1 MSIKLGLH
9 TGPQEVEMEELLRLW
24 KMGDE
29 GGLHWISVWDHFYAN
44 PIEQSKES
52 CFEGVASMAALA
64 AVTKQVRV
72 GCLVFCSLFRNPGLL
87 AKAAVTID
95 HVSGGR
101 VELGMGAGWF
111 QEEFEDFGY
120 GFPPIGERM
129 DQLEEGLQIVRS
141 LFQDD
146 STTFAGKYY
155 NLNGAICTPKPV
167 QKKLR
172 IWVGGRG
179 PKRTP
184 RMAAQYADGFNVPY
198 LSPEA
203 FKDRNQVVTEAC
215 EKAGRDPG
223 EIERTINLGF
233 YMGADEAAAERN
245 RKGMERFDEVRRTG
259 MLAGTPNEVIDRI
272 GEYEQAGAQG
282 INVAIRP
289 PIDFDAF
296 QVYLEQV
303 VPQFH
308 KG

>member
-1 MSIKLGLH
+1 
-9 TGPQEVEMEELLRLW
+9 
-24 KMGDE
+24 
-29 GGLHWISVWDHFYAN
+29 
-44 PIEQSKES
+44 
-52 CFEGVASMAALA
+52 MAALA